1 VILWLTAKFMRTSVY
16 KVPMK
21 APDDVSAVLSLIK
34 KRKIHPLDI
43 VAILCKTEGNGNVN
57 DFSRALAT
65 QSFETMLT
73 QLTNQ
78 PRHIIRSQVA
88 LVMSGGCEG
97 VMSPHATIFTRNRLD
112 SRSKLWNKNDK
123 RLAIGVAF
131 TRDFKPEE
139 IGRVIQVKEVSNA
152 VRKAMADAR
161 IGNTQD
167 VHFVQIKCPL
177 LTSDQIVEA
186 NLRGKEV
193 VTADT
198 LKSMAYS
205 RGASALGV
213 ATALKEIEHS
223 EVRDE
228 IICKDWRYFSNVAS
242 SSAGIEMKKCEIIL
256 MGNSYYSDSE
266 LVIGHSVM
274 KDAIDSKAVFDAL
287 ENVNIGHDWPISSE
301 EQQRIV
307 NIFAK
312 AEASPDGTTRGR
324 RHTMLTDSDISSTRH
339 ARAVVS
345 AVIASIIGD
354 PMIYVSG
361 GSEHQGP
368 AGGSPIAVI
377 ARNNRT

>member
-1 VILWLTAKFMRTSVY
+1 
-16 KVPMK
+16 MK
-21 APDDVSAVLSLIK
+21 SPDDVSAVFSLAK

-65 QSFETMLT
+65 QSFEAMLT

-78 PRHIIRSQVA
+78 PRHIIRSKVA

-112 SRSKLWNKNDK
+112 SHSKPRNKNK

-131 TRDFKPEE
+131 TKDLKSEE
-139 IGRVIQVKEVSNA
+139 IGRVIQVEEVSNA
-152 VRKAMADAR
+152 VRKAMSDAR
-161 IGNTQD
+161 IDNTQD

-177 LTSDQIVEA
+177 LTSDQIAEA
-186 NLRGKEV
+186 NLMGKEV

-213 ATALKEIEHS
+213 AIALKEIEHS
-223 EVRDE
+223 KVRDD
-228 IICKDWRYFSNVAS
+228 IICKDWKYFSNVAS
-242 SSAGIEMKKCEIIL
+242 CSAGIEMKKCEIIL

-266 LVIGHSVM
+266 FVIGHSVM

-287 ENVNIGHDWPISSE
+287 ESVNIGRDWPISFD

-312 AEASPDGTTRGR
+312 AEASPDGMTRGR

-368 AGGSPIAVI
+368 AGGGPIAVI
-377 ARNNRT
+377 TRKRT

>member
-1 VILWLTAKFMRTSVY
+1 MRT
-16 KVPMK
+16 
-21 APDDVSAVLSLIK
+21 PDDVSAVFSLIK
-34 KRKIHPLDI
+34 KRKIRPSDI

-65 QSFETMLT
+65 QSFEAMLSKVR
-73 QLTNQ
+73 NQ
-78 PRHIIRSQVA
+78 PIHKIRSQVA

-97 VMSPHATIFTRNRLD
+97 VMSPHATLFTRSHLHARSNRP
-112 SRSKLWNKNDK
+112 NKSK
-123 RLAIGVAF
+123 RLAIGIAF

-139 IGRVIQVKEVSNA
+139 IGRATQAEEVSNA
-152 VRKAMADAR
+152 VQKAMADAK
-161 IGNTQD
+161 IVNTQD

-177 LTSDQIVEA
+177 LTSEQITEA
-186 NLRGKEV
+186 HSEGKEV
-193 VTADT
+193 VTTDT

-205 RGASALGV
+205 RGASSLGV
-213 ATALKEIEHS
+213 AIAMKEIGDS
-223 EVRDE
+223 QIRDE
-228 IICKDWRYFSNVAS
+228 IICKDWSYFSNVAS
-242 SSAGIEMKKCEIIL
+242 CSAGIEMKKCEIIL
-256 MGNSYYSDSE
+256 MGNSFYSDSD

-274 KDAIDSKAVFDAL
+274 KDSIDSKAVFDAL
-287 ENVNIGHDWPISSE
+287 KSVNIDLNWPVSFE

-312 AEASPDGTTRGR
+312 AGASPDGSIRGR

-368 AGGSPIAVI
+368 AGGGPIAVI
-377 ARNNRT
+377 AKDKT